1 LRGILDDMFDDDT
14 ARDLALFAGLDWDDD
29 ADALA
34 PLIDATIV
42 WADEEQLDAIAAP
55 IVEALWADELR
66 DDIERALDSY
76 AERPSALSDALA
88 DARADLE
95 LGPAGSRLALAYVK
109 QGAVDLGDP
118 ARSGGRCLCCIEDGL
133 TFAPA
138 ESHEAIAI
146 GTALAIVREF
156 DPEFGAGSLTDEARR
171 RACDRLR
178 QLGALAERSLP
189 RLSAALLDLAR
200 DSPDDDRLWR
210 AACASQCD

>member
-1 LRGILDDMFDDDT
+1 MLDNDT
-14 ARDLALFAGLDWDDD
+14 ARDLAVFAGLVWDDD

-42 WADEEQLDAIAAP
+42 WADEEQLNAIAAP
-55 IVEALWADELR
+55 IVETLWADELR
-66 DDIERALDSY
+66 DDIERAL
-76 AERPSALSDALA
+76 AERPTVLSATLA
-88 DARADLE
+88 AARADLE
-95 LGPAGSRLALAYVK
+95 LGPLGSRLALAYVK
-109 QGAVDLGDP
+109 QGAVDLADP
-118 ARSGGRCLCCIEDGL
+118 ARSGDRCLCCIEDGL
-133 TFAPA
+133 TFAPG
-138 ESHEAIAI
+138 ESHEAIVI

-156 DPEFGAGSLTDEARR
+156 DPEFGAGSLTDEVRR

-210 AACASQCD
+210 AACANQCD